1 MDHFFLLKY
10 MHFLVLQLDVHVVS
24 YDRTPQ
30 RSTIESYFVKKTDN
44 LHECLRKNW
53 LQETQVPTG
62 AN

>member
-1 MDHFFLLKY
+1 